1 MDDKATEIIN
11 KDLILREK
19 LAVEITSMAIDRTLL
34 SFIRTSLYF
43 AVAGM
48 TVSSLLKTAYSSWID
63 VLFWIIAAII
73 LIIGFISF
81 IRQKKRLAANR
92 IHIGNYKLDWDE
104 D

>member
-1 MDDKATEIIN
+1 
-11 KDLILREK
+11 
-19 LAVEITSMAIDRTLL
+19 MAIDRTLL

>member
-1 MDDKATEIIN
+1 MQDKSAEIIN

-19 LAVEITSMAIDRTLL
+19 LAVERTNMAIDRTLL

-48 TVSSLLKTAYSSWID
+48 TVTSLLKTAYSGWID
-63 VLFWIIAAII
+63 ILFWFISVLI

-81 IRQKKRLAANR
+81 FRQKKRLAANR
-92 IHIGNYKLDWDE
+92 MHIGNYKLVWDE

>member
-19 LAVEITSMAIDRTLL
+19 LAVERTSMAIDRTLL

>member
-1 MDDKATEIIN
+1 MQDKSAEIIN

-19 LAVEITSMAIDRTLL
+19 LAVERTNMAIDRTLL
-34 SFIRTSLYF
+34 SLIRTSLYF

-48 TVSSLLKTAYSSWID
+48 TVTSLLKTAYSGWID
-63 VLFWIIAAII
+63 ILFWFIAALI

-81 IRQKKRLAANR
+81 FRQKKRLAANR
-92 IHIGNYKLDWDE
+92 MHIGNYKLVWDE